1 MVIFP
6 IYSKIQQKKEEI
18 LKLFGTLSKDKLDNK
33 INSLE
38 KSSVM
43 QIFSQYTKVN
53 QEKKRLTNVKKRNIS
68 QTNSLDKFNI
78 SIFIGALTVFFL
90 VSF

>member
-18 LKLFGTLSKDKLDNK
+18 LKLFGTLPKDKLDNK
-33 INSLE
+33 MNSLE

-43 QIFSQYTKVN
+43 RIFSQYTKVN
-53 QEKKRLTNVKKRNIS
+53 QEKKRLTSVKKRNIS
-68 QTNSLDKFNI
+68 QTNNLDKFNI
-78 SIFIGALTVFFL
+78 SIFLGALTVFVL